1 MKRAALSLIAVMF
14 AASPAATDSVTS
26 ANKADLGL
34 ITGSLNAPPDV
45 KTESEQYCVNIT
57 DKAADARFAWQAK
70 TIADLEKEIDKRI
83 AELDAKR
90 AEYQQWLA
98 QRDEMLAK
106 AEGHVVEIYAKLR
119 PDAAALQLS
128 ALDDEIAAALLSKLS
143 ARNAS
148 AILAE
153 MEPGRAAQLTKAI
166 VRATKLPNNGKG
178 DGKKS

>member
-1 MKRAALSLIAVMF
+1 MKL
-14 AASPAATDSVTS
+14 AASLLILALTVAPVLAGSVPA

-34 ITGSLNAPPDV
+34 ITGSTNPPDA
-45 KTESEQYCVNIT
+45 KTQSDQYCVNIA
-57 DKAADARFAWQAK
+57 DKAADARLAWQAK
-70 TIADLEKEIDKRI
+70 TISDLEQEIDKRI

-90 AEYQQWLA
+90 AEYQEWLA

-106 AEGHVVEIYAKLR
+106 AEGHVVQIYAKLR

-128 ALDDEIAAALLSKLS
+128 ALDDDIAAALLSKLS

-153 MEPGRAAQLTKAI
+153 MEPGRAAQLTKTI
-166 VRATKLPNNGKG
+166 VKATKVPNDKKN
-178 DGKKS
+178 DGNKS

>member
-1 MKRAALSLIAVMF
+1 MKRIVLSLLLLAL
-14 AASPAATDSVTS
+14 AGSPAAADSTI
-26 ANKADLGL
+26 AGNKADLGL
-34 ITGSLNAPPDV
+34 ITGSLNVPEA
-45 KTESEQYCVNIT
+45 KTESEQYCVNIS
-57 DKAADARFAWQAK
+57 DKAQDARFAWQAK
-70 TIADLEKEIDKRI
+70 TINDLEKEVDKRI

-128 ALDDEIAAALLSKLS
+128 ALDDDIAAALISKLTAS
-143 ARNAS
+143 KAS

-166 VRATKLPNNGKG
+166 VRATKVPNSKD
-178 DGKKS
+178 DGKRS

>member
-1 MKRAALSLIAVMF
+1 MKLLASALIALLL
-14 AASPAATDSVTS
+14 ATTPALADSVT
-26 ANKADLGL
+26 AGNKADLGL
-34 ITGSLNAPPDV
+34 ITGSLNAPEP
-45 KTESEQYCVNIT
+45 KTESEQYCVNIS

-70 TIADLEKEIDKRI
+70 TIGDLEKEIDKRI

-106 AEGHVVEIYAKLR
+106 AEGHVVQIYAKLR

-166 VRATKLPNNGKG
+166 VRATKVPADKKDG
-178 DGKKS
+178 GKKS

>member
-1 MKRAALSLIAVMF
+1 MKRLALSVFLF
-14 AASPAATDSVTS
+14 ALAAPPATADSTASG
-26 ANKADLGL
+26 NKADLGL
-34 ITGSLNAPPDV
+34 ITGSLNPPEA
-45 KTESEQYCVNIT
+45 KTESEQYCVNISN
-57 DKAADARFAWQAK
+57 KVADARFAWQAK
-70 TIADLEKEIDKRI
+70 TIGDLEKEIDRRI
-83 AELDAKR
+83 EELDAKR

-106 AEGHVVEIYAKLR
+106 AEGHVVQIYAKLR

-128 ALDDEIAAALLSKLS
+128 ALDDDIAAALLSKLS

-166 VRATKLPNNGKG
+166 VRATKVPAVKKG
-178 DGKKS
+178 DERKS

>member
-1 MKRAALSLIAVMF
+1 MRTLALSAFVF
-14 AASPAATDSVTS
+14 ALSVSPAAADSV
-26 ANKADLGL
+26 AAGNKADLGL
-34 ITGSLNAPPDV
+34 ITGSINAPEA

-70 TIADLEKEIDKRI
+70 TIGDLEKEIDKRI
-83 AELDAKR
+83 EELDAKR

-106 AEGHVVEIYAKLR
+106 AEGHVVQIYAKLR

-128 ALDDEIAAALLSKLS
+128 ALDDDIAAALLSKLS

-166 VRATKLPNNGKG
+166 VRATKVPNNVK
-178 DGKKS
+178 DAGKKS

>member
-1 MKRAALSLIAVMF
+1 MKRFALSVLLLAL
-14 AASPAATDSVTS
+14 AGSPAAADSVP
-26 ANKADLGL
+26 AGNKADLGL
-34 ITGSLNAPPDV
+34 ITGSTTMPEA
-45 KTESEQYCVNIT
+45 KTESEQYCVNISN
-57 DKAADARFAWQAK
+57 KAQDARFAWQAK
-70 TIADLEKEIDKRI
+70 TINDLEKEVDKRI

-128 ALDDEIAAALLSKLS
+128 ALDDDIAAALISKLTAS
-143 ARNAS
+143 KAS

-166 VRATKLPNNGKG
+166 VRATKVPKSKD